1 MAKKITVYPAHK
13 NLMFSVADR
22 EIKLSESM
30 PIKDAELIDAQYPGR
45 YLEITEDT
53 TPAATEPTKT
63 K

>member
-1 MAKKITVYPAHK
+1 
-13 NLMFSVADR
+13 MFSVADR
-22 EIKLSESM
+22 DIKLSESM